1 MKIINAVL
9 LSALVMIGGFTS
21 IQSAFADPGFSVS
34 VTPGTLGPG
43 GVFLIDIGIS
53 PAEVGDTNAER
64 IFVLYDP
71 DGDSAIGTSFL
82 GCSGYTIPV
91 GETADRIWDL
101 EDFGSDNV
109 GITVPGGTVG
119 SVVDWD
125 FGNGDAATSAGSF
138 AVNPTAVLYD
148 PEDGGTANPPDGA
161 LVWNELPGG
170 AADDTFGVGSYVVE
184 VCAYKDADL
193 NGEFTPGENSGT
205 GTVTFQVSMPVG
217 GEILPIDTSAL
228 FIAGISSNPM
238 WALSALAVVAGMSF
252 VMLRMQVAR
261 KNF

>member
-34 VTPGTLGPG
+34 VSPLTLGPG

-53 PAEVGDTNAER
+53 PAELVDTNAER

-71 DGDSAIGTSFL
+71 DDDSAIPTAFF
-82 GCSGYTIPV
+82 GCSGYTIPP
-91 GETADRIWDL
+91 GEPDRIWDL
-101 EDFGSDNV
+101 EDSESENV
-109 GITVPGGTVG
+109 GITVPSATVG

-125 FGNGDAATSAGSF
+125 FGNGDPSTSAGSF
-138 AVNPTAVLYD
+138 AVTGTAVLYD

-170 AADDTFGVGSYVVE
+170 AADDTFSVGTYVIE
-184 VCAYKDADL
+184 VCAYKDVDGD
-193 NGEFTPGENSGT
+193 GEFDLGEASGT
-205 GTVTFQVSMPVG
+205 GTVTFSVSMPVG

-238 WALSALAVVAGMSF
+238 WALSALAVVAGMAF